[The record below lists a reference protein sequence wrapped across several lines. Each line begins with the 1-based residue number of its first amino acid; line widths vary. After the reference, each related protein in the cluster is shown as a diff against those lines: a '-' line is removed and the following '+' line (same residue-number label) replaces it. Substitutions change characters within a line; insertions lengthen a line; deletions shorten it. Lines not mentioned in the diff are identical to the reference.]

1 MEQIEIILDAEGIKD
16 QLEELTQKY
25 ELKTDY
31 DAEAGFDGEFICSI
45 VGTAANIAMFL
56 LQVYALWGNKRIG
69 FKSRDFEAN
78 EMTIEKVMEYLK
90 SQQNKEE

>member
-31 DAEAGFDGEFICSI
+31 DAEAKLNGELCCSI
-45 VGTAANIAMFL
+45 IGAAANIAMLL
-56 LQVYALWGNKRIG
+56 LQVYKLWGNKRIG
-69 FKSRDFEAN
+69 LKTRDFEAK
-78 EMTIEKVMEYLK
+78 EMTIEKVIEYLN
-90 SQQNKEE
+90 SQQNSEE